1 MHVRWR
7 RCLAARRGNAADGM
21 NKFSKKTAAVS
32 GGVVLDKSSS
42 ISFWQRRGFR
52 QFLLVVPAL
61 LALLLLFAFPIS
73 SVLLKSLFN
82 PDFTLKH
89 YAYFF
94 KTPLYLRVLWI
105 TFQISILS
113 TLSALIVGYPIAYVL
128 RRAKPGI
135 RNFFLLAITLSF
147 MISLLVRNYSWIIVL
162 QRNGVINLV
171 LSTLHLIDSPLKIL
185 HNKFGVM
192 VGMTH
197 IFVPY
202 IVFPIYS
209 VMMGVD
215 LNLEKAA
222 QNLGAS
228 RWQTFWRVS
237 FPLSLPGIG
246 AGALLV
252 FIMALGFFIT
262 PALLGGRKEQMLSNL
277 IQIQIVDLLNWPFA
291 SAMSVVL
298 LIATLIVF
306 SIYNRYLGLER
317 LWGGVKQ

>member
-1 MHVRWR
+1 MH
-7 RCLAARRGNAADGM
+7 
-21 NKFSKKTAAVS
+21 NKSTT
-32 GGVVLDKSSS
+32 SSLWHRQS
-42 ISFWQRRGFR
+42 FR
-52 QFLLVVPAL
+52 QLILVVPAL
-61 LALLLLFAFPIS
+61 LALFLLFIYPIS
-73 SVLLKSLFN
+73 SILIKSLFS

-89 YAYFF
+89 YLYFL
-94 KTPLYLRVLWI
+94 KTPLYSRVLWI
-105 TFQISILS
+105 TFQISFLS

-135 RNFFLLAITLSF
+135 RNFLLLAITLSF

-162 QRNGVINLV
+162 QRSGVVNTV
-171 LSTLHLIDSPLKIL
+171 LTYFGLIDSPFKLL

-209 VMMGVD
+209 VMMGID

-222 QNLGAS
+222 QNLGAT

-262 PALLGGRKEQMLSNL
+262 PALLGGRKEQMISNL
-277 IQIQIVDLLNWPFA
+277 IQIQVVDLLNWPFA
-291 SAMSVVL
+291 SALSVIL
-298 LIATLIVF
+298 LLATLVVF
-306 SIYNRYLGLER
+306 AVYNRYLGVER
-317 LWGGVKQ
+317 LWGGLKT

>member
-1 MHVRWR
+1 
-7 RCLAARRGNAADGM
+7 
-21 NKFSKKTAAVS
+21 
-32 GGVVLDKSSS
+32 LDKSSS
-42 ISFWQRRGFR
+42 ISFSQRRGFH

-73 SVLLKSLFN
+73 SVLLKSLFS

-89 YAYFF
+89 DIYFF
-94 KTPLYLRVLWI
+94 KAPLYSRVLWI

-162 QRNGVINLV
+162 QRNGVINIV
-171 LSTLHLIDSPLKIL
+171 LSTLGLIDSPLKIL

-291 SAMSVVL
+291 SAISVIL

-306 SIYNRYLGLER
+306 SVYNRYLGIER

>member
-1 MHVRWR
+1 MKAEIEVVEASEHI
-7 RCLAARRGNAADGM
+7 APE
-21 NKFSKKTAAVS
+21 K
-32 GGVVLDKSSS
+32 GVVLNV
-42 ISFWQRRGFR
+42 WYRPGLR

-61 LALLLLFAFPIS
+61 LALFLLFVYPIS
-73 SVLLKSLFN
+73 SVLLRSIFS
-82 PDFTLKH
+82 PEFTFEH
-89 YAYFF
+89 YIYFF
-94 KTPLYLRVLWI
+94 KNPLYLRVLWI
-105 TFQISILS
+105 TFQISVLS

-162 QRNGVINLV
+162 QRNGVINTVFTYFGL
-171 LSTLHLIDSPLKIL
+171 LDNPLKLL

-209 VMMGVD
+209 VMMGID

-228 RWQTFWRVS
+228 RWQTFWRIS

-291 SAMSVVL
+291 SAMSVIL
-298 LIATLIVF
+298 LIATLLVF
-306 SIYNRYLGLER
+306 AIYNRYLGVER
-317 LWGGVKQ
+317 LWGGVKT

>member
-1 MHVRWR
+1 M
-7 RCLAARRGNAADGM
+7 
-21 NKFSKKTAAVS
+21 
-32 GGVVLDKSSS
+32 
-42 ISFWQRRGFR
+42 
-52 QFLLVVPAL
+52 LLLPAMIAL
-61 LALLLLFAFPIS
+61 LFFFIYPIS
-73 SVLLKSLFN
+73 SVFLQSLFS
-82 PDFTLKH
+82 PEFTFKH

-94 KTPLYLRVLWI
+94 ENSLYIRVMWI

-113 TLSALIVGYPIAYVL
+113 TMSSLIVGYPVAYVL

-135 RNFFLLAITLSF
+135 RNIFLLAITLSF

-162 QRNGVINLV
+162 QRTGVINTV
-171 LSTLHLIDSPLKIL
+171 FNYFGLIDQPLKIL

-197 IFVPY
+197 IFIPY
-202 IVFPIYS
+202 IIFPIYS
-209 VMMGVD
+209 VMMGID

-228 RWQTFWRVS
+228 RWKAFWRVT

-262 PALLGGRKEQMLSNL
+262 PALLGGRKEQMISNL
-277 IQIQIVDLLNWPFA
+277 IQIQVVDLLNWPFA
-291 SAMSVVL
+291 SAMSVIL

-306 SIYNRYLGLER
+306 SIYNRYLGVER
-317 LWGGVKQ
+317 LWGGVKT

>member
-1 MHVRWR
+1 ME
-7 RCLAARRGNAADGM
+7 A
-21 NKFSKKTAAVS
+21 TT
-32 GGVVLDKSSS
+32 S
-42 ISFWQRRGFR
+42 IKPEKEASASLWQRPSFK
-52 QFLLVVPAL
+52 QFILVIPAL
-61 LALLLLFAFPIS
+61 LALFLLFVYPIS
-73 SVLLKSLFN
+73 SILIKSLFS
-82 PDFTLKH
+82 PDFTLEH
-89 YAYFF
+89 YLYFF
-94 KTPLYLRVLWI
+94 KTPLYSRVLWI
-105 TFQISILS
+105 TFQISTLS

-162 QRNGVINLV
+162 QRSGVLNTV
-171 LSTLHLIDSPLKIL
+171 FTYFGLIDTPLQLL
-185 HNKFGVM
+185 HNRFGVM

-209 VMMGVD
+209 VMMGID

-222 QNLGAS
+222 RNLGAS

-262 PALLGGRKEQMLSNL
+262 PALLGGRKEQMISNL
-277 IQIQIVDLLNWPFA
+277 IQIQVVDLLNWPFA
-291 SAMSVVL
+291 SAMSVIL
-298 LIATLIVF
+298 LLSSLVVF
-306 SIYNRYLGLER
+306 TFYNRYLGVER
-317 LWGGVKQ
+317 LWGGIKT

>member
-1 MHVRWR
+1 MRYCNCESKHEVRHFAFR
-7 RCLAARRGNAADGM
+7 YEFM
-21 NKFSKKTAAVS
+21 KKATAVS
-32 GGVVLDKSSS
+32 GGVALGKNSS
-42 ISFWQRRGFR
+42 IRFRHRRGFH

-61 LALLLLFAFPIS
+61 LALILLFAYPIS
-73 SVLLKSLFN
+73 SVLLQSVLS

-89 YAYFF
+89 YIYFL
-94 KTPLYLRVLWI
+94 KTPLYSRVLWI
-105 TFQISILS
+105 TFQISMLS
-113 TLSALIVGYPIAYVL
+113 TLSALVVGYPIAYVL

-162 QRNGVINLV
+162 QRNGVINIV
-171 LSTLHLIDSPLKIL
+171 LGALGLIDNPLKIL

-228 RWQTFWRVS
+228 RWQTFWRIS

-246 AGALLV
+246 AAALLV

-277 IQIQIVDLLNWPFA
+277 IQIQVVDLLNWPFA
-291 SAMSVVL
+291 STMSVIL

-306 SIYNRYLGLER
+306 SVYNRYLGLER
-317 LWGGVKQ
+317 LWGGVKK